1 MKKQCGVL
9 AAVRTDIGKVRTENQ
24 DRILCSRAAEF
35 FAVADGMGGVLYG
48 TLTAELAVKTML
60 VVAKEV
66 RKNYIEHQDAN
77 RAAEELRQGLEEV
90 SNKIYERGIAMELS
104 STVPLLQVSCFWAGR
119 PSGFTWV
126 TAGDIELSAMIRKC
140 VRLQ

>member
-66 RKNYIEHQDAN
+66 RKNYIEHQDVN

-90 SNKIYERGIAMELS
+90 SNKIYEKGIAMELS

-126 TAGDIELSAMIRKC
+126 TAGDIKLSAMIRKC